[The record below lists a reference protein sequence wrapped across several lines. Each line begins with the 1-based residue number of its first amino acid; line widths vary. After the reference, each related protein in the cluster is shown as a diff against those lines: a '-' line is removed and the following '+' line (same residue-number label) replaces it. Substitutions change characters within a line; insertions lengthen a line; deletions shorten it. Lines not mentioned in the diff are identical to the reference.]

1 MIMLKK
7 NLLLILV
14 LHLSTWTFGQH
25 LTGKIVDNNA
35 EPLPG
40 ATIAAYQQ
48 DKLVNGVVSDFDGN
62 FSLPLKPGTYELRV
76 SFVSFQSKTLSA
88 TLESSNKSLG
98 TIPLSPAQNELAE
111 VTVEAEA
118 NMMTFEQDKRV
129 YNVAAD
135 LVNKGLNASDI
146 LNNIPSVATDV
157 EGNVSLRGS
166 EAVRILING
175 KPSGLIGSNP
185 AEALRLLQ
193 GSQIERIEVITNP
206 SARYDAEG
214 QAGIINIILKKEQER
229 GFNGNVEARVGY
241 PDNYGTTAGLNY
253 RTSKINFFTNLG
265 INYNRSPGG
274 GSSVQNFFGDTT
286 YSFIRDRSQLRG
298 GTNATLNLG
307 LDYYFNPNTS
317 ITTSFLYRPSEG
329 NNLVSLSYDDYSSDA
344 LVKQTLREEDEI
356 EKERTLEGDLHF
368 ERLLSDDKKHKWTI
382 DLKFQDSDDRE
393 NSTIEQTSTDSDDT
407 FTQYVQNQ
415 EDEQNILV
423 QSDYVKPFS
432 EKRSIEMGTRSTF
445 RTVIN
450 NFSVRQGDSVLENF
464 TNNFNY
470 QENIIAGYFIFN
482 DGYEKWTYQL
492 GLRSEYTDINTALLN
507 RIDEPIKKQYLNFF
521 PSAFF
526 TYKANKVSDIQ
537 LSYSRRLSR
546 PNFRSLLPF
555 SNFSDNRNLYRG
567 NPDLDPE
574 FTNSYEAG
582 YVRYWDK
589 ITLYSGIYYRHTSG
603 VVERIITVDSTGV
616 STFLPINLSVQDAYG
631 LEFTYTHKLLDWWN
645 LSGNL
650 NIYQAIT
657 VGGFDGI
664 DYSNTNFSAQGRL
677 SSRWDFW
684 GSSLQANG
692 NLRAPSTT
700 AQGTQKGIYTLDLAW
715 SKDLWNKN
723 GTLTFSVNDLFN
735 SRRRRSTTRGAN
747 FESVSDFQWRQRQF
761 LLTFTYRINQQKKR
775 PTPPQR
781 GEMGDDGG
789 M

>member
-1 MIMLKK
+1 MLNK
-7 NLLLILV
+7 NILLLLIL
-14 LHLSTWTFGQH
+14 HLSAWTFAQDV
-25 LTGKIVDNNA
+25 TGKLVDKNA

-40 ATIAAYQQ
+40 ATVAAYQENA
-48 DKLVNGVVSDFDGN
+48 LVNGVISDFDGN
-62 FSLPLKPGTYELRV
+62 FSLPLKAGTYELRI
-76 SFVSFQSKTLSA
+76 SFVSFQSKTLTV
-88 TLESSNKSLG
+88 TLGVKDKSLG
-98 TIPLSPAQNELAE
+98 TITLEAAQNELSE

-118 NMMTFEQDKRV
+118 EMMSFEQDKRV

-135 LVNKGLNASDI
+135 LVNQGLNASDI

-214 QAGIINIILKKEQER
+214 QAGIINIILKKEQEK
-229 GFNGNVEARVGY
+229 GFNGNVETRVGY
-241 PDNYGTTAGLNY
+241 PDNYGATAGLNY
-253 RTSKINFFTNLG
+253 RTSKVNFFTNLG
-265 INYNRSPGG
+265 INYRRSPGG

-286 YSFIRDRSQLRG
+286 YSFVRDRSQSRG
-298 GTNATLNLG
+298 GTNATVNLG
-307 LDYYFNPNTS
+307 LDYYFTPKTS
-317 ITTSFLYRPSEG
+317 VTTSFLYRPSLG
-329 NNLVSLSYDDYSSDA
+329 NNLVTLTYDDYSSDA

-356 EKERTLEGDLHF
+356 EKERTLEGDIHF
-368 ERLLSDDKKHKWTI
+368 EHLLSKDKKHKWTI

-393 NSTIEQTSTDSDDT
+393 NSVIEQTSTDANDV

-415 EDEQNILV
+415 EDEQNILI

-432 EKRSIEMGTRSTF
+432 EKRSFEAGTRSTF

-470 QENIIAGYFIFN
+470 QENIMAGYVIYN
-482 DGYEKWTYQL
+482 DGYKNITYQL
-492 GLRSEYTDINTALLN
+492 GLRSEYTDIQTAVLN
-507 RIDEPIKKQYLNFF
+507 QIDEPVKKQYLNFF

-526 TYKANKVSDIQ
+526 TYKVNKLSDIQ
-537 LSYSRRLSR
+537 VSYSRRLSR

-567 NPDLDPE
+567 NPDLNPE
-574 FTNSYEAG
+574 FTDSYEGG

-589 ITLYSGIYYRHTSG
+589 VTLYSGLYYRHTTG
-603 VVERIITVDSTGV
+603 VVERIITVDSNAI

-631 LEFTYTHKLLDWWN
+631 LEFTYSHKLLNWWD
-645 LSGNL
+645 LSANL
-650 NIYQAIT
+650 NIYQAVT
-657 VGGFDGI
+657 VGGYEGI
-664 DYSNTNFSAQGRL
+664 DYGNTNFSAQGRV
-677 SSRWDFW
+677 SNRWDFW
-684 GSSLQANG
+684 ESSLQANA
-692 NLRAPSTT
+692 NLRAPRTT

-715 SKDLWNKN
+715 SKDLWGKN
-723 GTLTFSVNDLFN
+723 GTLTFSVNDMFN
-735 SRRRRSTTRGAN
+735 SRKRRSTTRGAN

-775 PTPPQR
+775 PTQTR
-781 GEMGDDGG
+781 GGEMGDDGG